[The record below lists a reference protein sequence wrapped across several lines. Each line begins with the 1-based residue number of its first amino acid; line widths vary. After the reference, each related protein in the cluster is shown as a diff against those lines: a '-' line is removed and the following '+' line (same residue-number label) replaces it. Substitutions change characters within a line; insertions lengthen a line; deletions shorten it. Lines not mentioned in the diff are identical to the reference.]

1 MSLIIWNL
9 PNLMSIELVM
19 LSNHLILCHLF
30 SFCLQ
35 SFQSSSKYSG
45 LIFFRIDWFDLLA
58 VQGTLKSLQHHSQK
72 HQFFG
77 LNFLYGPTLTSVFDI
92 SISSVQFSRSVVS
105 DSLWPH
111 ELQHARPPCPSP
123 APRVYPN
130 PCPSSWWCYPAIS
143 SSVIPFS
150 SCPQS
155 FPASGS
161 FPMNQFFAWGGQSIG
176 VSASASVLP
185 MNTQDSF
192 PLGWTII
199 LSSLFKLIFLV
210 DNVLICWDCL
220 NKVHGG
226 VNQTEIISQFWT
238 LEVQGQSNDWQDSF
252 SENCG
257 GESVSCH
264 LPSFQFFADNFSGF
278 SFPEV

>member
-150 SCPQS
+150 FHLQS
-155 FPASGS
+155 FPASGFFQWFSSLHQVAKILEFQLQHQS
-161 FPMNQFFAWGGQSIG
+161 FQWISGLISFRIDWLDLLAVQGTLKSLLQQFKSIN
-176 VSASASVLP
+176 SSVL
-185 MNTQDSF
+185 SF
-192 PLGWTII
+192 LY
-199 LSSLFKLIFLV
+199 SL
-210 DNVLICWDCL
+210 
-220 NKVHGG
+220 
-226 VNQTEIISQFWT
+226 T
-238 LEVQGQSNDWQDSF
+238 LTSIYDYWKSHSLD
-252 SENCG
+252 
-257 GESVSCH
+257 
-264 LPSFQFFADNFSGF
+264 
-278 SFPEV
+278 